1 MLFAT
6 YCLRLITNT
15 VLSYIR
21 CNLNMTRK
29 PFNYI
34 KYEILNITRA
44 RAIAFSSLVVL
55 CFSRL
60 FAEFTSLRYSTANSE
75 FSTMSTSCSKNAITI
90 SYRPPNKFNFQL
102 HNSCLA
108 SILVIL
114 NFIIFELSLCTTLIG
129 DGNLRDSVKVVA
141 NQEMILLLS
150 LV

>member
-1 MLFAT
+1 
-6 YCLRLITNT
+6 
-15 VLSYIR
+15 
-21 CNLNMTRK
+21 MTRK

-60 FAEFTSLRYSTANSE
+60 FAEFTSLRYSRTNSE
-75 FSTMSTSCSKNAITI
+75 FSTMSTSCSKNAIQMT
-90 SYRPPNKFNFQL
+90 YRLLNEFHFQL
-102 HNSCLA
+102 HNCCLV
-108 SILVIL
+108 SNLVLL

-150 LV
+150 QLV